1 MISYIIFVISDHYG
15 LPRSIEE
22 VEFNLG
28 PCIVHAFP
36 HQIHTIIEIMS
47 AFSSTP
53 DDFLTKQHQN
63 NESEFMQNPNVK
75 FGLESMLQESMYYGQ
90 KLENRWST
98 GIDVSTMS
106 TEFQPCI
113 AKRKNPGDV
122 SIR

>member
-1 MISYIIFVISDHYG
+1 
-15 LPRSIEE
+15 
-22 VEFNLG
+22 
-28 PCIVHAFP
+28 
-36 HQIHTIIEIMS
+36 MS

-63 NESEFMQNPNVK
+63 KESEFMQNPNVK

-106 TEFQPCI
+106 TDFQPCM